1 MNKQQWNQFLS
12 QKIQSFID
20 HNNSN
25 FKRFSKEQMDFRSA
39 PDKWS
44 ANECL
49 QHIIVFNELYIK
61 QFKEIVAGTHKN
73 PFFAPF
79 SRNVGRT
86 LVEAAT
92 PGSEPSKTYGL
103 YEPSNYDLEDSSVA
117 QAFNLHLQQL
127 SQVISSLGNIHIRK
141 IKLRSPSSS
150 KLKFTLEDGLKLIV
164 MHTERHMIQAMQQ
177 LEIHQKNY
185 KKKKGPGRKSL

>member
-1 MNKQQWNQFLS
+1 MEYS
-12 QKIQSFID
+12 
-20 HNNSN
+20 
-25 FKRFSKEQMDFRSA
+25 SA

-49 QHIIVFNELYIK
+49 QHIIVFNELYLK
-61 QFKEIVAGTHKN
+61 QFKDIIDGTHKN
-73 PFFAPF
+73 PFIALF
-79 SRNVGRT
+79 SKSVGRT

-103 YEPSNYDLEDSSVA
+103 YEPANFELESSSVA

-127 SQVISSLGNIHIRK
+127 DQVVSQLKAVEIRK
-141 IKLRSPSSS
+141 IKLRSPSSE

-164 MHTERHMIQAMQQ
+164 LHTERHMIQAMQE
-177 LEIHQKNY
+177 LEKHQNMWKG
-185 KKKKGPGRKSL
+185 KKGPRRKSL

>member
-25 FKRFSKEQMDFRSA
+25 FKRFSKEQMEFRSA
-39 PDKWS
+39 PDQWS

-61 QFKEIVAGTHKN
+61 QFKEVIDGTYKN
-73 PFFAPF
+73 PFLALF
-79 SRNVGRT
+79 SRSVGRT
-86 LVEAAT
+86 LVDAAT
-92 PGSEPSKTYGL
+92 PGSEPSKTYGI
-103 YEPSNYDLEDSSVA
+103 YEPANFELETSSVA
-117 QAFNLHLQQL
+117 QAFNLHLQHL
-127 SQVISSLGNIHIRK
+127 SQTIGQLKNSSIRK
-141 IKLRSPSSS
+141 IKLRSPSSE

-177 LEIHQKNY
+177 LEIHQNKR
-185 KKKKGPGRKSL
+185 KGPRRAI

>member
-12 QKIQSFID
+12 TKIQSFID

-39 PDKWS
+39 PGEWS

-49 QHIIVFNELYIK
+49 QHIIVFNELYMA
-61 QFKEIVAGTHKN
+61 QFKEVIAGTYKN
-73 PFFAPF
+73 PFFTLF
-79 SRNVGRT
+79 SRSVGRT
-86 LVEAAT
+86 LVEGAT

-103 YEPSNYDLEDSSVA
+103 YEPANFELETSSVA

-127 SQVISSLGNIHIRK
+127 SQVIGQLKSISIRK
-141 IKLRSPSSS
+141 IKLRSPSSE
-150 KLKFTLEDGLKLIV
+150 KLKFSLEDGLKLIV

-177 LEIHQKNY
+177 LEIHQNKR
-185 KKKKGPGRKSL
+185 KGPRRAI